1 MAYPPDN
8 LHKLFQV
15 MWMKNRKFLAY
26 AIAILIPEAVGALAG
41 LLTREGIQNF
51 QNVPQSALTPPGIVF
66 PIVWT
71 ILYALMGISL
81 ARVWMAEESMDRIRG
96 LSLFLF
102 QLIFNFFW
110 SIFFFNMGAYGF
122 SFLWILGLWVLI
134 GLMILSFYKVE
145 RFAAW
150 LQAPYFLWVTFAAYL
165 NYAVWQLNK

>member
-1 MAYPPDN
+1 
-8 LHKLFQV
+8 
-15 MWMKNRKFLAY
+15 MKNRKFLAY

-81 ARVWMAEESMDRIRG
+81 ARVWLAEESGARTRG

>member
-1 MAYPPDN
+1 M
-8 LHKLFQV
+8 
-15 MWMKNRKFLAY
+15 MRMKNQKFRVY

-41 LLTREGIQNF
+41 LLTREGIQYF
-51 QNVPQSALTPPGIVF
+51 QNVPQSALTPPAVLF
-66 PIVWT
+66 PVVWT

-81 ARVWMAEESMDRIRG
+81 ARVWMAEESGARTRG

-134 GLMILSFYKVE
+134 GLMILSFYKVDKI
-145 RFAAW
+145 AAW
-150 LQAPYFLWVTFAAYL
+150 LQVPYFLWVTFAAYL

>member
-15 MWMKNRKFLAY
+15 MRMKNQKLRVY

-81 ARVWMAEESMDRIRG
+81 ARVWLAEESGARTRG

-134 GLMILSFYKVE
+134 GLMILSFYKVDKI
-145 RFAAW
+145 AAW
-150 LQAPYFLWVTFAAYL
+150 LQVPYFLWVTFAAYL